1 MSPFGGV
8 GSTAALV
15 FVLVVAGVKAVWED
29 TKRHQEDKRMNTSI
43 THKVNADGEALLCHM
58 ATCGWSVHRGKG
70 MWESRI
76 EPRAGASVY
85 RANVMG
91 SI

>member
-8 GSTAALV
+8 GSTAALL

-43 THKVNADGEALLCHM
+43 THRVNEDGELHSFL
-58 ATCGWSVHRGKG
+58 
-70 MWESRI
+70 
-76 EPRAGASVY
+76 PRPVTKVAVWQC
-85 RANVMG
+85 
-91 SI
+91 